1 MNLYKIEY
9 PILLSLEFVAVQI
22 IAVDTVRKSGL
33 HIAGYL
39 MNVGHFPKNNVSTG
53 DLNRGRRACRL
64 LETWS
69 PCSHPFAILPV
80 SAVSDAQKLATG
92 NFLHVRARAFCVTF
106 CTPQKVTSRLP
117 FGNFPLHGKHAP
129 VGAARYACFYSLAGS
144 FRGFPAAYGGYPCCF
159 RNNRLPLR
167 GISRGVGAPPLPVH
181 AKRVCCLLRK
191 QTKKKQKP
199 RFLGFCF
206 FGSMIFLIRLL
217 RSFSPCQILLQFPQ
231 TALP

>member
-1 MNLYKIEY
+1 MVA
-9 PILLSLEFVAVQI
+9 LLTS
-22 IAVDTVRKSGL
+22 VR
-33 HIAGYL
+33 
-39 MNVGHFPKNNVSTG
+39 N
-53 DLNRGRRACRL
+53 
-64 LETWS
+64 S
-69 PCSHPFAILPV
+69 PCFGGLRRTKTCHWQLFARPSSCFLVLFAEAKRIKPF
-80 SAVSDAQKLATG
+80 
-92 NFLHVRARAFCVTF
+92 
-106 CTPQKVTSRLP
+106 P
-117 FGNFPLHGKHAP
+117 FGNFPLHGKHVP